1 MISDNAFMI
10 VKTIL
15 DYINVFFVIYLI
27 GYSSFLFLAVVV
39 GSSELYKKRHQEKL
53 VSFWLV
59 HALRDW
65 RLYDI
70 LNKIHTRTESWIQK
84 IELQN

>member
-39 GSSELYKKRHQEKL
+39 GSSELYKKRHQEKMKNTL
-53 VSFWLV
+53 
-59 HALRDW
+59 
-65 RLYDI
+65 
-70 LNKIHTRTESWIQK
+70 
-84 IELQN
+84 LQNYYVPSALLFLHIMKK

>member
-15 DYINVFFVIYLI
+15 DYINIFFVIYLI

-39 GSSELYKKRHQEKL
+39 GSSELYKKRYQEKL
-53 VSFWLV
+53 KNTL
-59 HALRDW
+59 
-65 RLYDI
+65 
-70 LNKIHTRTESWIQK
+70 
-84 IELQN
+84 LQNYYVPISIIVPASKV

>member
-15 DYINVFFVIYLI
+15 DYINIFFVIYLI

-39 GSSELYKKRHQEKL
+39 GSSELYKKRYQEKL
-53 VSFWLV
+53 KNTL
-59 HALRDW
+59 
-65 RLYDI
+65 
-70 LNKIHTRTESWIQK
+70 
-84 IELQN
+84 LQNYYVPISIIVPAYNEELVVIS

>member
-15 DYINVFFVIYLI
+15 DYINIFFVIYLI

-39 GSSELYKKRHQEKL
+39 GSSELYKK
-53 VSFWLV
+53 
-59 HALRDW
+59 
-65 RLYDI
+65 DI
-70 LNKIHTRTESWIQK
+70 RKN
-84 IELQN
+84 